1 MLDWFESRLAPSGLL
16 AKPEFWD
23 FVDWTN
29 GFKDGVP
36 PQEVDGQSAI
46 LSLQLAAA
54 LRDAA
59 DLERAFGVSERAG
72 HDRELAD
79 RITGAVRAKC
89 WDESR
94 RLIGD
99 TPARK
104 TFSQHANILAVLL
117 DVIPATEQP
126 AVMKTVL
133 GDSTLTQCSYYF
145 RYYLFRAM
153 TKAGLGDEYL
163 NQLGPWREMLKLG
176 LTTWAETPEPARSD
190 CHAWSAH
197 PNIDLLA
204 TVAGIE
210 PAAPG
215 FGEVVIR
222 PHLGALTRLSVKMP
236 HPQGDIT
243 VNLDRAGDRL
253 NAAVILPRG
262 LKGRVEWRG
271 KQISLHGG
279 RQRVLL

>member
-1 MLDWFESRLAPSGLL
+1 
-16 AKPEFWD
+16 
-23 FVDWTN
+23 
-29 GFKDGVP
+29 
-36 PQEVDGQSAI
+36 
-46 LSLQLAAA
+46 AA

-215 FGEVVIR
+215 FRKIVIR
-222 PHLGALTRLSVKMP
+222 PHLGALKRVSARMP

-243 VNLDRAGDRL
+243 LTLTRAGERL
-253 NAAVILPRG
+253 NVAVILPRR
-262 LKGRVEWRG
+262 LKGRVEWQG
-271 KQISLHGG
+271 KQFALHGG
-279 RQRVLL
+279 SQRVVM